1 MLSYQELASNKKAF
15 IFELDEVLYPERDF
29 YLQVYYLFSHFI
41 EYVETVPPAT
51 DLLELMKK
59 VYEIHGHEQVFERVQ
74 AAFDFDLK
82 YRENFDRLLL
92 SAQLP
97 LKLELHDSML
107 VLLQDVVKEGK
118 QIFIYVQGHPEGQ
131 LNKIRQMEWRG
142 LAKHLKV
149 YFSAEYEDDIS
160 ALKYMINDH
169 NLNTDEVVVIGS
181 KTATLA
187 AELKI
192 DFIHYSSFVRNP

>member
-1 MLSYQELASNKKAF
+1 MLNYQELSSNKRAF

-41 EYVETVPPAT
+41 EYVETVPPAI

-59 VYEIHGHEQVFERVQ
+59 VYEIHGHKQVFERVQ
-74 AAFDFDLK
+74 AAFDLDAK

-107 VLLQDVVKEGK
+107 SLLQDIVKAGK
-118 QIFIYVQGHPEGQ
+118 QIFIYVQGNPEGQ
-131 LNKIRQMEWRG
+131 LNKIRQMEWG
-142 LAKHLKV
+142 NLANHLKV
-149 YFSAEYEDDIS
+149 YFAAEYKDDSS
-160 ALKYMINDH
+160 ALKCMMDDLE
-169 NLNTDEVVVIGS
+169 LNSDELIIIGAQ
-181 KTATLA
+181 TATLA

-192 DFIHYSSFVRNP
+192 DFIHHSRFVPNC

>member
-1 MLSYQELASNKKAF
+1 MLSYQELSSNKKAF

-41 EYVETVPPAT
+41 EYVETVPSAT

-97 LKLELHDSML
+97 LKLELHDSMQ
-107 VLLQDVVKEGK
+107 VLLQDIVNEGK

-131 LNKIRQMEWRG
+131 LNKIRQMEWKG

-149 YFSAEYEDDIS
+149 YFSAEYEDDLSSLRSMIDDNESNS
-160 ALKYMINDH
+160 ADAII
-169 NLNTDEVVVIGS
+169 IGS
-181 KTATLA
+181 QTASLA

-192 DFIHYSSFVRNP
+192 DFIHYSHFV

>member
-1 MLSYQELASNKKAF
+1 MLSYQELASNKKTF

-41 EYVETVPPAT
+41 EYVETVPSAT

-74 AAFDFDLK
+74 AAFDFDSK

-97 LKLELHDSML
+97 LKVELYDSMQ
-107 VLLQDVVKEGK
+107 VLLQDIVNEGK
-118 QIFIYVQGHPEGQ
+118 QIFIYVQGHPDGQ
-131 LNKIRQMEWRG
+131 LNKIRQMEWKG

-149 YFSAEYEDDIS
+149 YFSAEYEDDLS
-160 ALKYMINDH
+160 ALRFMIDDH
-169 NLNTDEVVVIGS
+169 EFNSDEVVVIGS
-181 KTATLA
+181 QTATLA

-192 DFIHYSSFVRNP
+192 DFIHHSRFVRNL